1 MKRLLAGA
9 LALFSALT
17 FGATLNPIQLLNP
30 AGSTA
35 GQVISSTGA
44 STPPVWGGVTLS
56 AVTGTLAVNHGG
68 TGVSSASGTA
78 LDNITGFASTGFITR
93 TGAGTYG
100 FQSTTNGITLGNL
113 AQAAANTVLAN
124 ANGSMA
130 NVAAFSMPSCS
141 ASGNNLQ
148 WTSGTGFTCATGYAL
163 TGNPLSQ
170 FAATTSAQL
179 LGVISD
185 ETGTGSLVFGTSP
198 TIGTPTIN
206 TPTISGGTINNASV
220 GAITPSTGAFTTLSA
235 TGAITPSQTNGI
247 VGTTTNNNAN
257 AGSVGEFPAPTNLTA
272 VSLTTNVNA
281 NCSSVSLTA
290 GDWDVQGVIVFKT
303 AAGTFIN
310 GIFASIG
317 TTSATF
323 GPEGTIV
330 NITFNAS
337 ASGAPTSGATERLA
351 TPVVRVSI
359 ASTTTVFLVG
369 QSIFTTSTAT
379 CDGYLRARRIR

>member
-1 MKRLLAGA
+1 MKRILAGA

-17 FGATLNPIQLLNP
+17 FGATLTPIQLLNP

-35 GQVISSTGA
+35 GQVISSTGSSSA
-44 STPPVWGGVTLS
+44 PVWGGVTLS

-78 LDNITGFASTGFITR
+78 LDNITGFASTGFLTR
-93 TGAGTYG
+93 TGAGTYA

-124 ANGSMA
+124 ATGSTA

-179 LGVISD
+179 IGVISD
-185 ETGTGSLVFGTSP
+185 ETGSGALVFGTSP
-198 TIGTPTIN
+198 TIGTPTI
-206 TPTISGGTINNASV
+206 TGGTINNATV
-220 GAITPSTGAFTTLSA
+220 GQTTPLAGSFTTLSS
-235 TGAITPSQTNGI
+235 TGNFTPSQTNGI
-247 VGTTTNNNAN
+247 VGTTTNNSAN
-257 AGSVGEFPAPTNLTA
+257 AGSVGEYISSTIAQGSPVA
-272 VSLTTNVNA
+272 VSTGVATNIT
-281 NCSSVSLTA
+281 SISLTA
-290 GDWDVQGVIVFKT
+290 GDWDVSANITTLPAGSTTQTSTQVSISTTTGTHGATSTGASNISAAVTT
-303 AAGTFIN
+303 AGAN
-310 GIFASIG
+310 
-317 TTSATF
+317 TSAVV
-323 GPEGTIV
+323 GP
-330 NITFNAS
+330 FRMS
-337 ASGAPTSGATERLA
+337 L
-351 TPVVRVSI
+351 

-369 QSIFTTSTAT
+369 SSVFAVSTNGIFGTI
-379 CDGYLRARRIR
+379 RARRVR